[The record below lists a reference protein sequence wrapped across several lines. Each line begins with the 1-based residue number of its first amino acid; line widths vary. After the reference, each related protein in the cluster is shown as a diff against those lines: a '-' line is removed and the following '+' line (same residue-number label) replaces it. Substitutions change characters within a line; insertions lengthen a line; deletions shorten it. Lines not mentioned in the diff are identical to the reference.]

1 MTGNPGR
8 FLCKGEGRG
17 DFLQARPT
25 VRLYKV
31 SSCKSAGDLF
41 QGLLVFERAW
51 RFKFSSGNYSAS
63 PRIHCAVT
71 RLASSSVLTW
81 CSRNSF
87 TKRSC
92 ITPWRLSALPL
103 ACSEP
108 ATISLMPSFWQAN
121 SDGPRDFKPSYST
134 VGCRR
139 APYTFNPSTYRLW
152 GIELWRAFDG

>member
-1 MTGNPGR
+1 MQ
-8 FLCKGEGRG
+8 GEGRG

-41 QGLLVFERAW
+41 QGLSSVRKGMEVQVLFREL
-51 RFKFSSGNYSAS
+51 FSFSTN
-63 PRIHCAVT
+63 PLRNT

-121 SDGPRDFKPSYST
+121 SNGPRDFKPSYST

-152 GIELWRAFDG
+152 GIPWRAIRRLTCRP